1 MENLKF
7 DVEKVLANMDK
18 IIDAAKNVKM
28 ELEKY
33 KQWEQ
38 IVEAEEVADESIKTK
53 QLQRQLQPKSKPK
66 SLNDDNIVYNIPPD
80 FTI

>member
-38 IVEAEEVADESIKTK
+38 VVEAEEVADESIKTK
-53 QLQRQLQPKSKPK
+53 RLQPKSKSK
-66 SLNDDNIVYNIPPD
+66 SLNDDNIVYNTPPD

>member
-28 ELEKY
+28 EFEKY

-38 IVEAEEVADESIKTK
+38 VVEAEEVADESIKTK
-53 QLQRQLQPKSKPK
+53 RLQRQLQPKSKSK
-66 SLNDDNIVYNIPPD
+66 SLNDDNIVYNTPPD